1 MLTSLKGLKK
11 VPKIAL
17 KRLAETLCRVLTPA
31 TLLLTLT
38 LATLGCTTGSNP
50 SPPQNGTVGSVEQT
64 TTESASSTAPSQ
76 DASAEPVAQVAE
88 QLSPSV
94 VQVNVQGI
102 QGITPFGPQ
111 SEEGI
116 GSGVIYRKDGYIITN
131 NHVAQGARQVNVAFA
146 DGSTA
151 QADVVAGDEYTDVA
165 VIRVK
170 RNDLPTAKFGTSSSL
185 VAGQL
190 AVAIGSPQGF
200 QSTVTSGVISGLHRE
215 LPTRLTGGQRDTSLV
230 DLIQTSA
237 PISPGSSGGALAD
250 RSGEVIGIT
259 VAYLPPNETGAEAI
273 GFAIPSDTATSV
285 AQQLINDGRAAH
297 PYLGVSL
304 VDLTPDVARQFG
316 LQEQSGALVAEVQS
330 SGPADR
336 AGIKAQDVITAVGS
350 EKVKTGGDLL
360 SALRNYKPGDTIELT
375 VIRGGNESTIDVTLG
390 DRQSA
395 R

>member
-1 MLTSLKGLKK
+1 M
-11 VPKIAL
+11 
-17 KRLAETLCRVLTPA
+17 
-31 TLLLTLT
+31 LT
-38 LATLGCTTGSNP
+38 LATLGCTTEGN
-50 SPPQNGTVGSVEQT
+50 PPQNSTVGSAEQT
-64 TTESASSTAPSQ
+64 SAESASSAVPAQ
-76 DASAEPVAQVAE
+76 DTSEEPVAQVAK

-94 VQVNVQGI
+94 VQVNVKGI
-102 QGITPFGPQ
+102 PAITPSGPQ

-165 VIRVK
+165 VIRVN
-170 RNDLPTAKFGTSSSL
+170 RNDLPAAQFDTNSNL
-185 VAGQL
+185 IAGQL

-215 LPTRLTGGQRDTSLV
+215 LPAQLTDGQRDTSLV

-285 AQQLINDGRAAH
+285 AEQLIDNGRAAH
-297 PYLGVSL
+297 PYLGISL
-304 VDLTPDVARQFG
+304 VDLTPDVASQFG
-316 LQEQSGALVAEVQS
+316 LQEESGALVAEVQS
-330 SGPADR
+330 NGPADH
-336 AGIKAQDVITAVGS
+336 AGIKTQDVITAVDS
-350 EKVKTGGDLL
+350 KKVKTGGDLL
-360 SALRNYKPGDTIELT
+360 SALRNYKPGDAIELT
-375 VIRGGNESTIDVTLG
+375 VIRGGNESTVDVTLG